1 MREILSHRPGKIF
14 LVIVLGSWLLAH
26 TAVQYLF
33 EPDTM
38 LFGWMTSP
46 IIVGVALMIIW
57 LVAFWIYIF
66 KYWPYR

>member
-1 MREILSHRPGKIF
+1 MREIWSHRPGQIF
-14 LVIVLGSWLLAH
+14 LAVVLGSWLLAH

-33 EPDTM
+33 ESDTM

-46 IIVGVALMIIW
+46 IIVGVALMLLW
-57 LVAFWIYIF
+57 LVAFWIYVF